1 MVLKP
6 TIFENKIFKDP
17 RGLIVDLS
25 AQVSMFDFDT
35 MHQCFSVSESKNT
48 LRGLHFQRGK
58 YAQSKIVTC
67 VKGSLIDI
75 VVNIDRS
82 TKYFGKVFY
91 FPLNGLDGNSIYVPN
106 NCAHG
111 FITTSPNTIVHYS
124 FDSIFWASS
133 SVTLSFF
140 DPELD
145 IKLPVDRSEMF
156 ISSNDQSGVELS
168 AAADKFELG
177 E

>member
-1 MVLKP
+1 MFLEP
-6 TIFENKIFKDP
+6 TIFENEKFQDA
-17 RGLIVDLS
+17 RGLLVDLS
-25 AQVSMFDFDT
+25 AQVSGFNFET
-35 MHQCFSVSESKNT
+35 VHQCFSLSESKNT
-48 LRGLHFQRGK
+48 LRGLHFQSGK
-58 YAQSKIVTC
+58 YAQSKIVSC
-67 VKGSLIDI
+67 VTGSLIDI

-82 TKYFGKVFY
+82 AEDFGKVHY
-91 FPLNGLDGNSIYVPN
+91 FSLSGLDGNSVYVPN

-124 FDSIFWASS
+124 FDNIFWASS

-145 IKLPVDRSEMF
+145 VEFPIDKSEMF
-156 ISSNDQSGVELS
+156 ISSNDQFGLELK
-168 AAADKFELG
+168 AAADKFEFG